1 MLPLGVAQAS
11 QPSCVGGAWYVDLVV
26 PARGGSAPA
35 LGPARNTATCWAMAF
50 LSSWRMDALI
60 KADLRLSRSCARRR
74 GSQNLE
80 GAPPFAR
87 KNHGKE
93 GGTLAKHGLD
103 VGHAGPSIVVLL
115 VRVPH

>member
-50 LSSWRMDALI
+50 LSSWRMDARMR
-60 KADLRLSRSCARRR
+60 ADLRLSRSCARRHIKVLGKKR
-74 GSQNLE
+74 PGSL
-80 GAPPFAR
+80 R
-87 KNHGKE
+87 KI
-93 GGTLAKHGLD
+93 TRL
-103 VGHAGPSIVVLL
+103 
-115 VRVPH
+115 